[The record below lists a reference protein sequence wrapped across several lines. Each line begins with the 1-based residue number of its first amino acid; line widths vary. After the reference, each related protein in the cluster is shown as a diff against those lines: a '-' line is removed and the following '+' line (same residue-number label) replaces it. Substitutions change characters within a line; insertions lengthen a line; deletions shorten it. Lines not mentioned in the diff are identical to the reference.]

1 MASAIVQGAVIMPM
15 RFKITSVAFA
25 MMLLLTYN
33 QVFRPFDSV
42 LDVFLGLAC
51 LLILAA
57 VTLWPN
63 PSRVDRVDRAMAHSA
78 WADRIKFEQQAA
90 DRAEAP

>member
-1 MASAIVQGAVIMPM
+1 MPM

-33 QVFRPFDSV
+33 QVFRPFDNV

-51 LLILAA
+51 LLILSA

-63 PSRVDRVDRAMAHSA
+63 PSRVDRVDRAMANSA
-78 WADRIKFEQQAA
+78 WADRIKFEGREA
-90 DRAEAP
+90 DGAEAP